1 MTGLFRWIFKEATV
15 FAIRW
20 CGLPWLLRNTIA
32 RNRISILAYHDPKP
46 EVLDEHLRYLTSR
59 YAVVTLDAIITAT
72 ESGDWRSIPSKALVV
87 TLDDG
92 HRGNIDLLEVFR
104 RHGVVPTIFLVTQV
118 MDTSRHYWWTEC
130 GDPEPLKLVP
140 NAERL
145 KRLFHENGFLQTRE
159 YPSSE
164 RQGLNGDEIGFLSS
178 YVDFG
183 SHTQFHPILPMCTLG
198 EARDEILLSKRDVER
213 MTGRKCSHFSYPN
226 GDFSEREIELLR
238 AGGYRSAR
246 TIDAGWNKRGGD
258 LFRLKIIGAPD
269 RGSVNHLAA
278 SVVTYFVKDHIT
290 SQPNSSGALGRETA
304 TP

>member
-1 MTGLFRWIFKEATV
+1 MTGLFRRVRKEAAV

-20 CGLPWLLRNTIA
+20 SGLPWLLRNTIG
-32 RNRISILAYHDPKP
+32 RNRISILAYHDPAP
-46 EVLDEHLRYLTSR
+46 DVLDKHLRYLTSR
-59 YAVVTLDAIITAT
+59 YAVVTMDAIVTAT

-92 HRGNIDLLEVFR
+92 HRGNIDLIEVFR
-104 RHGVVPTIFLVTQV
+104 RHGVVPTIFLCTQV
-118 MDTSRHYWWTEC
+118 MDTNRHYWWTEC
-130 GDPEPLKLVP
+130 GDPEPLKLLSNV
-140 NAERL
+140 ERL
-145 KRLFHENGFLQTRE
+145 KRLFDENGFFQTRE

-164 RQGLNGDEIGFLSS
+164 RQGLNADETTLLSS

-183 SHTQFHPILPMCTLG
+183 SHTQFHPILPMCTSS

-226 GDFSEREIELLR
+226 GDFSEREIKLLR

-246 TIDAGWNKRGGD
+246 TIDVGWNKRGGD

-269 RGSVNHLAA
+269 KGSVNHLAA
-278 SVVTYFVKDHIT
+278 SIVTYFVKDHLI
-290 SQPNSSGALGRETA
+290 NSRSSRG
-304 TP
+304 